1 MSRITTALSV
11 LPLFSAEAAYPCR
24 GLLGVDLSGKAVYV
38 DAQTVLESENA
49 VIQKT
54 LAPLFAGVA
63 PSASVATIAFC
74 SLGDCERAKIRATF
88 GDTRRDTPHTLGYT
102 TATNSLSTPQDT
114 PLKPNLGTGPLSIFS
129 TKILRIQ
136 SFTLYLHPLSKSAQQ
151 KLKKIWV
158 WSGSSAG

>member
-1 MSRITTALSV
+1 MTDSSAHSGSAPKFPSGR
-11 LPLFSAEAAYPCR
+11 FSQSA
-24 GLLGVDLSGKAVYV
+24 G
-38 DAQTVLESENA
+38 
-49 VIQKT
+49 QKT
-54 LAPLFAGVA
+54 PCNKHGQDTRETFPKGRNPDPLGTHV
-63 PSASVATIAFC
+63 SHNRLNTSTIQ
-74 SLGDCERAKIRATF
+74 SHPVPEGQTKLPF